1 MTSVLSVVQGL
12 FGQMCGTVDV
22 EDDKA
27 SLHHRAVAEYLVS
40 DAVSPRQL
48 AVAVPAVRQ
57 VMAEAV
63 MRWLAPVLDDTETA
77 ADTGTLSLSLLRF
90 FNFLV
95 IVLLRT
101 LEGRPQPLFGKTC
114 ATTQKN
120 VKSHVFLDFEK
131 NVKKRKKTY
140 I

>member
-1 MTSVLSVVQGL
+1 
-12 FGQMCGTVDV
+12 MCGTVDV

-27 SLHHRAVAEYLVS
+27 CLHHRAVAEYLVS

-77 ADTGTLSLSLLRF
+77 ADTGTLSLSPSFLQLSCDSF
-90 FNFLV
+90 FTHA
-95 IVLLRT
+95 R
-101 LEGRPQPLFGKTC
+101 RPAAAP
-114 ATTQKN
+114 
-120 VKSHVFLDFEK
+120 V
-131 NVKKRKKTY
+131 
-140 I
+140 